1 MNRRGGSSGLRGG
14 RVPGRVRIL
23 GSGFR
28 LMLTEIRRRHIRL
41 PGLGWRLGLTRREL
55 AAMWGLGS
63 KKLGRALREG
73 ELPELLRL
81 AITDQLRIPT
91 RYS

>member
-1 MNRRGGSSGLRGG
+1 
-14 RVPGRVRIL
+14 
-23 GSGFR
+23 
-28 LMLTEIRRRHIRL
+28 
-41 PGLGWRLGLTRREL
+41 
-55 AAMWGLGS
+55 MWGLGS